1 MKPPIRAVLWDV
13 DGTLLDTESLS
24 DRALSMQ
31 IPALAQHCS
40 TTSRQGDDDGRL
52 PWELKKQILGLRGAE
67 WAPIV
72 LTYVQEKYN
81 VVPVD
86 SLPTV
91 NQLWSSWEE
100 NLNTYCSQVEACPG
114 AAELVQALADG
125 CCHASSSST
134 SSSSSSSSPMI
145 QAVATSSRRAALA
158 QKQTNHE
165 PMFRHFQAIV
175 CGDDPAVTHGKPA
188 PDIYREAARQLGVD
202 PRQCLVFEDALSGVR
217 SGKAAGCRVVAVPDS
232 RFSAEEKA
240 AFVKEADVVLD
251 SLWSFNGEEFGLD
264 IDMPTIRAE
273 QYTVG

>member
-1 MKPPIRAVLWDV
+1 MNPPIRAVLWDV

-24 DRALSMQ
+24 DKALSMQ
-31 IPALAQHCS
+31 IPALAQHCTS
-40 TTSRQGDDDGRL
+40 TSSRQDDGRL

-81 VVPVD
+81 VPVD
-86 SLPTV
+86 TLPTV

-125 CCHASSSST
+125 CCHASSL
-134 SSSSSSSSPMI
+134 PMI
-145 QAVATSSRRAALA
+145 QQAVATSSRRAALA
-158 QKQTNHE
+158 QKQINHG

-188 PDIYREAARQLGVD
+188 PDIYLEAARQLGVD